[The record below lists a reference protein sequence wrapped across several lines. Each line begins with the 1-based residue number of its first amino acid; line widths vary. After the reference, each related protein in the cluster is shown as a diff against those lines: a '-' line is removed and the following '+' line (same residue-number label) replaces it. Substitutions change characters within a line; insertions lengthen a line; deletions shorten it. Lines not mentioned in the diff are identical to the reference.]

1 MDPLTGILSAFGLS
15 SSAGLNAYIP
25 MLILALTARF
35 TDWFKLEPPYDT
47 LESWWVIGAL
57 VALSIIEFFADKV
70 PAVNHAN
77 DIVQTIIRP
86 ASGAVLFAASAQ
98 TITDVSPVVA
108 LIAGLLVAG
117 SVHAV
122 KAVAVRPAVTMTTGG
137 LGNTPVSIAEDI
149 LAAVLSI
156 LAVIVP
162 IIVGALIVILAAFV
176 VWWLWRRANRYR
188 VAGL

>member
-108 LIAGLLVAG
+108 LIAGLVVAG

-162 IIVGALIVILAAFV
+162 IIVGALIVLVTAFV